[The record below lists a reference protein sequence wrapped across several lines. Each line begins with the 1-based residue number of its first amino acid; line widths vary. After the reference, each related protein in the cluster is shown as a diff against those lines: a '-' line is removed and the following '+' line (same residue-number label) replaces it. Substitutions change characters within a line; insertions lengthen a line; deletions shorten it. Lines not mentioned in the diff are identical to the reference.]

1 MIVFAYFYRI
11 KNRLMADFGENMLTV
26 RKQKGMTQQEL
37 GKVIGLDKRVISK
50 YENGQTIPSIKVA
63 IQIAQALQVSLDYL
77 AGSDKS
83 LFIDDQ
89 EIIQLLKNYNDL
101 ADDIK
106 ITLKNMLKALTIYS
120 KVQSI

>member
-1 MIVFAYFYRI
+1 
-11 KNRLMADFGENMLTV
+11 MADFGENMLTV

-37 GKVIGLDKRVISK
+37 GKIIGVDKRVISK

>member
-1 MIVFAYFYRI
+1 
-11 KNRLMADFGENMLTV
+11 MADFGENMLTV

>member
-1 MIVFAYFYRI
+1 
-11 KNRLMADFGENMLTV
+11 MADFGENMLTV

-37 GKVIGLDKRVISK
+37 GKVIGVDKRVISK